1 MPPGIELGHEHS
13 DVIAL
18 EDAGKGEQPQVDI
31 DAGAFQD
38 LKSSVPLGLYLFGG
52 GNAQYTFIYII
63 AFIQYSWIRV
73 KSAIWIS

>member
-38 LKSSVPLGLYLFGG
+38 LKTTVPLGLYLFGG
-52 GNAQYTFIYII
+52 GNAQYTFISLHSYNIH
-63 AFIQYSWIRV
+63 REE
-73 KSAIWIS
+73 